1 MSLEPNIDEI
11 AHAITTMDAGLAF
24 FTETWLKRSIPD
36 EPININGY
44 RIFRRDRVGWQHGGV
59 CVYVKS
65 SIKCSVL
72 TDYHHSDHE
81 VLWADLRPSRLLRGF
96 SNIIVGVIY
105 QYPDADDAAM
115 KEYLI
120 SSLVSLEASYPNC
133 AFILA
138 GDFNRTVLPMA
149 QSAVKSFNLKPTVK
163 FPTRGDR
170 TLDQIFTNLDDY
182 FSAPTRLPPFGLSD
196 HVTIYMGPGARSASK
211 PKHKTIKSRDKR
223 PSKVNS
229 LGRFLMKGPW
239 SSLLSSDQSCSG
251 KLSLLTEVINY
262 GLDTIMPVRSI
273 RIHET
278 DRPWLS
284 SQLKQLIIRRQKA
297 FTSGNLP
304 LFKILRNKVNRE
316 RKRCRKVYYE
326 NKVKEPKIN

>member
-1 MSLEPNIDEI
+1 M
-11 AHAITTMDAGLAF
+11 
-24 FTETWLKRSIPD
+24 
-36 EPININGY
+36 
-44 RIFRRDRVGWQHGGV
+44 GWQHGGV
-59 CVYVKS
+59 CLYVKS

-72 TDYHHSDHE
+72 TDYLHPDIE
-81 VLWADLRPSRLLRGF
+81 VLWADLRPSRLPRGF
-96 SNIIVGVIY
+96 PNIFVGVIY
-105 QYPDADDAAM
+105 RYPDADDATM

-138 GDFNRTVLPMA
+138 GDFNRTFLPMV

-182 FSAPTRLPPFGLSD
+182 FSAPTRPPPFGLSD
-196 HVTIYMGPGARSASK
+196 HVTIYMGPGARSTSK

-229 LGRFLMKGPW
+229 LGRFLLEVPW
-239 SSLLSSDQSCSG
+239 SSLLSSDQSCAG
-251 KLSLLTEVINY
+251 KLSLLTEVTNY
-262 GLDTIMPVRSI
+262 GLDTIMPARFI

-278 DRPWLS
+278 DRP
-284 SQLKQLIIRRQKA
+284 
-297 FTSGNLP
+297 
-304 LFKILRNKVNRE
+304 
-316 RKRCRKVYYE
+316 
-326 NKVKEPKIN
+326 